1 MAMSVKRKM
10 TWGVA
15 GALAICALVWSL
27 VGQRINVIAK
37 GQVNLY
43 DKPMDGQVI
52 KVLKPG
58 EITPVVGCEDLKHY
72 IVPIV
77 LIDGRQAYVHEGDY
91 RLDRKSVWELNA
103 GPVSLSCP

>member
-1 MAMSVKRKM
+1 MAMSVGRKLI
-10 TWGVA
+10 WSIA
-15 GALAICALVWSL
+15 GSLAICALIFAL
-27 VGQRINVIAK
+27 IGQRINVIAK
-37 GQVNLY
+37 GYVNLY
-43 DKPMDGQVI
+43 DKPMDGQVV

-77 LIDGRQAYVHEGDY
+77 LIDGRRAYVHEGDY
-91 RLDRKSVWELNA
+91 RLDKKSVWELGA